1 MAARG
6 YPSFAD
12 TLATKPKD
20 FTIVGHNID
29 LLFKIYTEKQC
40 ISPIYRCGSHYD
52 HDGSI
57 LR

>member
-6 YPSFAD
+6 YSSLAD

-29 LLFKIYTEKQC
+29 LLYNIYTDNQC
-40 ISPIYRCGSHYD
+40 ITLLYRGGSPYD
-52 HDGSI
+52 HGGSI
-57 LR
+57 